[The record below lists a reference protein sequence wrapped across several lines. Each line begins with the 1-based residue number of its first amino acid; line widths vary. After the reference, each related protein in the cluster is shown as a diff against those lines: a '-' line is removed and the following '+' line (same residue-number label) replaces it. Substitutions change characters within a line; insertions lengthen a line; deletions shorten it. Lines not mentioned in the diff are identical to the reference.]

1 MYVLNISSA
10 IKTISVNEMRDF
22 ILETILNE
30 LDFLRKTVIIQRK
43 VRKKD
48 LLLLAIK
55 LIEKLPDPH
64 NT

>member
-48 LLLLAIK
+48 LLLLATK